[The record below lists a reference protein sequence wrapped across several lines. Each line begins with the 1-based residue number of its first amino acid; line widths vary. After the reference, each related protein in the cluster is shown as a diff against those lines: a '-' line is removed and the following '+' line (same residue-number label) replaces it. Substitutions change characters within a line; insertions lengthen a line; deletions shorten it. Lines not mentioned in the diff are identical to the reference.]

1 MSTVTSMEWLD
12 PGGSNSGAS
21 VHDRLAV
28 GTGEQSHCGMSGT
41 TALMVTAPP
50 APGPARIVA
59 ASQMV
64 IGSSGS
70 ALPLLVT
77 VMVQWMGP
85 PNGAGVH
92 TLLDPHA
99 GRAAAEPAAGS
110 SGGAT
115 SAAGSS
121 SHGS

>member
-1 MSTVTSMEWLD
+1 MSTVTSIEWLD

-41 TALMVTAPP
+41 TALIVTAPP

-92 TLLDPHA
+92 TLLIHTPECGSGA
-99 GRAAAEPAAGS
+99 GGGLK
-110 SGGAT
+110 GGAT
-115 SAAGSS
+115 SATGSS
-121 SHGS
+121 SQGS